1 MVDSSICDRASPGQ
15 CPPVQPGQDLQLSGA
30 RIRFYLI
37 SVTQAAAGSEGD
49 YRDNEWL
56 WIMHAY
62 YLLTAYANVWILDT
76 PLPSYYH
83 VSHLD
88 TDNGDGDRSPA
99 PACCC
104 VSCKYSDCGA
114 QLCCQLY
121 QSACWR
127 ICTRSLMPVS
137 RSRPLVRNHRKLLSL
152 AASEVARRSHIKHF
166 RRRIS
171 RLQPSTGQAAPCCS
185 ARINST
191 FHSLEVNHIVS
202 VFHYHLQYLHSCAH
216 PIYCEAQARV
226 SQG

>member
-1 MVDSSICDRASPGQ
+1 MLVGIFNKEEVWAFVRYCETLRRLVDSSICDRASAGQ

-88 TDNGDGDRSPA
+88 TDNGDGDRSS
-99 PACCC
+99 C
-104 VSCKYSDCGA
+104 VA
-114 QLCCQLY
+114 
-121 QSACWR
+121 
-127 ICTRSLMPVS
+127 
-137 RSRPLVRNHRKLLSL
+137 
-152 AASEVARRSHIKHF
+152 VA
-166 RRRIS
+166 
-171 RLQPSTGQAAPCCS
+171 
-185 ARINST
+185 
-191 FHSLEVNHIVS
+191 
-202 VFHYHLQYLHSCAH
+202 
-216 PIYCEAQARV
+216 
-226 SQG
+226 

>member
-1 MVDSSICDRASPGQ
+1 
-15 CPPVQPGQDLQLSGA
+15 
-30 RIRFYLI
+30 
-37 SVTQAAAGSEGD
+37 
-49 YRDNEWL
+49 
-56 WIMHAY
+56 MHAY

-171 RLQPSTGQAAPCCS
+171 RLQPRP
-185 ARINST
+185 I
-191 FHSLEVNHIVS
+191 FHNLEVNYIVS
-202 VFHYHLQYLHSCAH
+202 HLHSCAH
-216 PIYCEAQARV
+216 PIYLYTHVISFHAMLHCTVALLQAVR
-226 SQG
+226 